1 MNCDKCSTVI
11 DSEES
16 FQHAGQ
22 ILCEDCYMDVMTAPK
37 ACDPWAVH
45 TAKELAGKEFE
56 LTPSQ
61 QKILDLITNNGPL
74 TAAEI
79 CERLGINEDD
89 FQRNFATLRHM
100 ELARGFKKGDE
111 VCFTLF
117 HDQEEGA

>member
-1 MNCDKCSTVI
+1 MKCEKCSDAI
-11 DSEES
+11 NPEES

-22 ILCEDCYMDVMTAPK
+22 TLCEDCYMDVMTAPK

-45 TAKELAGKEFE
+45 TAKELVGKEFT

-74 TAAEI
+74 TAEEI
-79 CERLGINEDD
+79 CQQLAINEDD

-100 ELARGFKKGDE
+100 ELARGFKDGEE
-111 VCFTLF
+111 VRFTLF
-117 HDQEEGA
+117 QDKLKS